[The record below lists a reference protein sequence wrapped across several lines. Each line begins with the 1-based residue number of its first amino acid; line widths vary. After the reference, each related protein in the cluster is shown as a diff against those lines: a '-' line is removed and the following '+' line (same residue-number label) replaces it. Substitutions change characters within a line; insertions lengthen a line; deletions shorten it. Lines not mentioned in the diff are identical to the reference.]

1 MKYTLGLN
9 KTLVRLKLICR
20 KWMVFVSLW
29 EHRRDSVGVTISS
42 SANINVQV
50 SAIQSLLL
58 LSDEERNVVLCNSE
72 LLFGTEMGRLQNTFG
87 ASRWMYRGCSLVV
100 EEGTVSWGF
109 PECCTPALLHWHPW
123 MPLGLSTHESQSKM
137 WFIERPLC
145 AVCFSLLFLQ
155 VEAGWWESLPW
166 EDVLW

>member
-29 EHRRDSVGVTISS
+29 EHRRDSVGVTISN

-109 PECCTPALLHWHPW
+109 PNAAHPHCSTDVHGCHSDSAPMKVSPKCDLL
-123 MPLGLSTHESQSKM
+123 SDR
-137 WFIERPLC
+137 FVLC
-145 AVCFSLLFLQ
+145 VFHYYSCK
-155 VEAGWWESLPW
+155 
-166 EDVLW
+166 